1 MPGDPAPQRLYD
13 VPVAAPARRS
23 RRRYE
28 TGKPDL
34 DAAIEALVALRGD
47 HPSAELARQMITTT
61 MKYLDSGLPRSAIRL
76 ANTAL
81 KEMRY
86 ATKIFAP
93 FEGVRKATIFGSARL
108 HEGDPSYAMAVE
120 FSRRMAEAGWMIIS
134 GAGPGIMQ
142 AANEGAG
149 RERSFGVNIRLPFE
163 QSANPAIE
171 GSPRLVTFRYFFVR
185 KLFFVKESSAIVL
198 FPGGFGTLDEGTETL
213 TLIQTGKTQ
222 PVPVVM
228 IDAPGGDYWRRAH
241 RFFQEVLRDRGLI
254 APEDLR
260 LYTVTDSVDTAVA
273 ACLSFYRNFHSS
285 RHLKELYIVRLQRP
299 PSPPQLAAL
308 QAEYGDIL
316 KGKGGAFEVVRG
328 RARGED
334 PIPEPEPPW
343 RLIFPFDKRSYGR
356 LRMLIDRVNE
366 W

>member
-1 MPGDPAPQRLYD
+1 
-13 VPVAAPARRS
+13 VPKPPRRS
-23 RRRYE
+23 RSRYI
-28 TGKPDL
+28 TGKPAI
-34 DAAIEALVALRGD
+34 DAAIDAVVALRAD
-47 HPSAELARQMITTT
+47 HPCAELARQMLTTT
-61 MKYLDSGLPRSAIRL
+61 MKFLDAGASRGAIRQ

-108 HEGDPSYAMAVE
+108 HKGDPSYAMAEE
-120 FSRRMAEAGWMIIS
+120 FSRRMAAAEWMIIS

-149 RERSFGVNIRLPFE
+149 PDRSFGVNIRLPFE

-171 GSPRLVTFRYFFVR
+171 GSPRLITFRYFFVR

-198 FPGGFGTLDEGTETL
+198 FPGGFGTLDEGTEAL

-228 IDAPGGDYWRRAH
+228 IDPPGGDYWKRVHA
-241 RFFQEVLRDRGLI
+241 FFQEVLHGRGLI
-254 APEDLR
+254 GPEDLG
-260 LYTVTDSVDTAVA
+260 LYKVTDSVDEAVA
-273 ACLSFYRNFHSS
+273 ACLGFYRNFHSS
-285 RHLKELYIVRLQRP
+285 RHLKDTYMIRLQRP
-299 PSPPQLAAL
+299 PSPARLAAL
-308 QAEYGDIL
+308 ETEFRGIL
-316 KGKGGAFEVVRG
+316 RPGKTAFEVVRG
-328 RARGED
+328 RASGED
-334 PIPEPEPPW
+334 PLSTADPPW
-343 RLIFPFDKRSYGR
+343 RLVFPFDKRSYGR